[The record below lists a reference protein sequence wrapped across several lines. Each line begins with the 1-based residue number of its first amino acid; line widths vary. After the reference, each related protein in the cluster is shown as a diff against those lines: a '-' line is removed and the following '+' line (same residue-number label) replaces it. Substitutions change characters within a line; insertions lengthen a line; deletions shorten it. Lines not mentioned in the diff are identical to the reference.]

1 MTRYPLRFAAS
12 VSASWASRSAWSRS
26 FCARATR
33 ARVTSAIIRCAPRA
47 TETASSAQRRARVR
61 FATCQRNLGKRGDV
75 DDRQL
80 GLDAHQLPSLLGG
93 AGRRLHVTRGQG
105 RGGQRRAGKAL
116 GELAEVRGAMHSR
129 GRGGPCSCRVAAVD
143 EQVAQADETRQPPA
157 LVVRGFGLG
166 NEVAELRD
174 GAGDVALPPL
184 RQSQTPAAHAQV
196 VAITDRLGNIASF
209 FAGRARLSR
218 ITLSR

>member
-1 MTRYPLRFAAS
+1 M
-12 VSASWASRSAWSRS
+12 
-26 FCARATR
+26 RADGHR
-33 ARVTSAIIRCAPRA
+33 DGIVGPAPRHG
-47 TETASSAQRRARVR
+47 Q

-105 RGGQRRAGKAL
+105 RGGQRRAGEAL

-129 GRGGPCSCRVAAVD
+129 GRGGPCSCRVAAID
-143 EQVAQADETRQPPA
+143 EQVAQADETGQPPA
-157 LVVRGFGLG
+157 VVVRGFGLD

-184 RQSQTPAAHAQV
+184 RQSHTPAARPQV
-196 VAITDRLGNIASF
+196 VAVTDRLGNIASF
-209 FAGRARLSR
+209 FAGREHRSR
-218 ITLSR
+218 IALSGDRRERLETQDLAQAPVITQCAGEAECLIKVRACGLGVEGC